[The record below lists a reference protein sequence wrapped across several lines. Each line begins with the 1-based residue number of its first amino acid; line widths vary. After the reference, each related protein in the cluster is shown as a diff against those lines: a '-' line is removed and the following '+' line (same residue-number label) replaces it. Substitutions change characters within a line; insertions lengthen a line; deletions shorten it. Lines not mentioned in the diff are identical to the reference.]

1 VVPIAARVL
10 AATNRDLTTMVEQG
24 RFRKDLYFRLNV
36 VNLKIPPLRERKED
50 IPALMEYFLD
60 RVERESGKVHHF
72 SEDAVRLLMEYDW
85 PGNVRE
91 LENAIERACAL
102 SSGPVLHMGDLPT
115 QLQDFRL
122 QRGPTMYASDAEE
135 QDELAIETGKSGIVS
150 IAEMEKHAILG
161 TIRQLNGD
169 KLMAAKLLGIG
180 KTTLYR
186 KLKEY
191 GIAEDV

>member
-1 VVPIAARVL
+1 
-10 AATNRDLTTMVEQG
+10 
-24 RFRKDLYFRLNV
+24 LNV
-36 VNLKIPPLRERKED
+36 VNLRIPPLRDRRKDIAPLAVHFLERLQQSSDMK
-50 IPALMEYFLD
+50 
-60 RVERESGKVHHF
+60 RELSDVTLRGM
-72 SEDAVRLLMEYDW
+72 AEYDW

-115 QLQDFRL
+115 QLQNFRL
-122 QRGPTMYASDAEE
+122 QQGPTVQEDDGLEAAELGGE
-135 QDELAIETGKSGIVS
+135 GTRKGGIVS
-150 IAEMEKHAILG
+150 IAEMEKAAILG
-161 TIRQLNGD
+161 TIRQLKGD

-191 GIAEDV
+191 GITEGLGD